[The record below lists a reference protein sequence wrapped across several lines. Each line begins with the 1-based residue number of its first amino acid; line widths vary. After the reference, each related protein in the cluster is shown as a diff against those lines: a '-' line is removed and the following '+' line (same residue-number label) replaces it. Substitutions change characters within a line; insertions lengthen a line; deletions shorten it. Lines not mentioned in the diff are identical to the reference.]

1 MVLHTDWMQ
10 TEEASARQ
18 LNLKVADVLK
28 IIIPSLDQSQVERSC
43 WVVKGQWV
51 TQGPNWLILIPGPH
65 KWVTSIRLQF

>member
-51 TQGPNWLILIPGPH
+51 TQGPN
-65 KWVTSIRLQF
+65 